1 MTLSPPVHLM
11 RLVPAELFANDINQR
26 YVSTVPMDLE
36 HASLIANVAW
46 AIAEMSAVLA
56 RSDLSGRRSR
66 FGESNWQRP
75 RVIRMCG

>member
-1 MTLSPPVHLM
+1 VTLSPPVHLM

-46 AIAEMSAVLA
+46 AIADCLPCSQDPICQDAA
-56 RSDLSGRRSR
+56 RDSESRTGSGP
-66 FGESNWQRP
+66 W
-75 RVIRMCG
+75 VIRMCG